1 MYFTLDDLRDE
12 FPQYS
17 LTIDK
22 MAKEGKSYDEIE
34 DHILALDE
42 KD

>member
-12 FPQYS
+12 FPQYR